1 MTSEIL
7 SSQYFIPREG
17 EKHAQN
23 FRRVRFLP
31 PYSFPHIRDFD
42 LNLKDNSRKVFY
54 HMDIN
59 AFFAQVEQR
68 DNPELKDK
76 PVSVG
81 GWENSNAGIVMTSSY
96 EARNKYGV
104 RTGMSVIDAKKLC
117 PELISLPCNGP
128 KYERTLL
135 EVIEILQQYFPANC
149 VEQYSIDECFME
161 GTGVVKN
168 FEEAIKLGQAV
179 KDAIKKELLLNISLG
194 LSFNKSYAKTA
205 SKMKRG
211 KFLTSVYN
219 AIPFQKDE
227 RHLEFLNL
235 TADKLWGI
243 GRRIYRR
250 LLAMG
255 IITIGDL
262 ANSNEVRMRKE
273 FGINGIVFRKC
284 ARGEDTSGIFV
295 KREKEKCLG
304 HNHTVLNPVTN
315 VEDSERE
322 IRYLAEY
329 ICRKMRSKKLVAS
342 ILHFSIRYDDL
353 RYRGGEYR
361 FPEFTNNDNDIYEAA
376 KQIFYTLPQPS
387 EFYRIRTFGVY
398 VTDLHLDTFEKH
410 LNLFKSEVKMPYYE
424 LDKLKARYGEKII
437 RIGINT

>member
-1 MTSEIL
+1 MI
-7 SSQYFIPREG
+7 SSQFFIPREG
-17 EKHAQN
+17 EKHAEN

-31 PYSFPHIRDFD
+31 PYSFPHIKTFD
-42 LNLKDNSRKVFY
+42 LNLKDNSRKIFY

-68 DNPELKDK
+68 DNPELKGK

-81 GWENSNAGIVMTSSY
+81 GWEGSNAGIVMTSSY

-117 PELISLPCNGP
+117 PVLISLPCNGP

-135 EVIEILQQYFPANC
+135 DVIEILHQFFPNDC

-168 FEEAIKLGQAV
+168 FEEAIRLGEKV
-179 KDAIKKELLLNISLG
+179 KEAIKKELLLDISLG
-194 LSFNKSYAKTA
+194 LSYNKSYAKTA
-205 SKMKRG
+205 SKIKRT
-211 KFLTSVYN
+211 KYIPNVFN
-219 AIPFQKDE
+219 IIPFQKNE
-227 RHLEFLNL
+227 KHLELLNL
-235 TADKLWGI
+235 PADKLWGI

-255 IITIGDL
+255 ITTIGDL
-262 ANSNEVRMRKE
+262 AESNEVRMRKE

-295 KREKEKCLG
+295 KTEKEKCLG
-304 HNHTVLNPVTN
+304 HNHTVFNPVTN
-315 VEDSERE
+315 VLDAERE

-342 ILHFSIRYDDL
+342 MLYFSIRYDDL
-353 RYRGGEYR
+353 RYTGGEHR
-361 FPEFTNNDNDIYEAA
+361 FPEFTNNDSDVYEAA
-376 KQIFYTLPQPS
+376 KRIFYTLPQPS
-387 EFYRIRTFGVY
+387 EYYRIRTFGVF
-398 VTDLHLDTFEKH
+398 VSDLHLDTFDKH
-410 LNLFKSEVKMPYYE
+410 LNLFKNEVKMPYYE